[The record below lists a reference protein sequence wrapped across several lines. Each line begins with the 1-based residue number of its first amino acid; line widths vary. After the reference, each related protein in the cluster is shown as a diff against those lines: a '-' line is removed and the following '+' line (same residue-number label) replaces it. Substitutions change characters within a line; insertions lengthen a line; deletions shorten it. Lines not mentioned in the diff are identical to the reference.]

1 MHGGLGRVE
10 ECDANEPPPCG
21 EDQAMNSTRRT
32 IGIAVLTL
40 VAVLGT
46 GWILEQAFSNSQRPS
61 AESTRAID
69 AAPVTS
75 APATDSAPARPAPTD
90 SFPEYDRSD

>member
-1 MHGGLGRVE
+1 
-10 ECDANEPPPCG
+10 
-21 EDQAMNSTRRT
+21 MNSTRRT

-61 AESTRAID
+61 AESTMTID
-69 AAPVTS
+69 TAPVTS
-75 APATDSAPARPAPTD
+75 APATGSAPAHPATTD
-90 SFPEYDRSD
+90 SLPEYDRSDLILSQG